1 MSDMGDGPLRHGVW
15 HEFSFRA
22 LIGYLLLAWG
32 VILAV
37 HGLGLATTQAGQFVQ
52 LYWPLPI
59 IAWALFGLVYRL
71 VTSSG
76 GGLVYLL
83 VLLLAALVQ
92 LSALHIGHF
101 DAGTIFWAIVVI
113 AFAFEVLR
121 GPNWRRE
128 WQRDWQRG
136 WQREWR
142 RDWRRGRHWRYG
154 IGDVDV
160 TVDAN
165 QSRRLLHEGHLIGD
179 IRLDLSQI
187 HLEDGETPFE
197 LNALIGDIT
206 VLVPADLPVSVV
218 AEVTVGDIR
227 IFRQSADGIGR
238 RLTYETPGYD
248 TATRKVRIMAH
259 LLIGDITVQQF

>member
-1 MSDMGDGPLRHGVW
+1 MSDMGQGHMPHGAW
-15 HEFSFRA
+15 HEFSVRA
-22 LIGYLLLAWG
+22 LLGYLLLAWG
-32 VILAV
+32 VILAL
-37 HGLGLATTQAGQFVQ
+37 HGLGLARTEVGQLAQ

-59 IAWALFGLVYRL
+59 IAWALVGLVYRL
-71 VTSSG
+71 VTGSG

-83 VLLLAALVQ
+83 VLLLAVLVE

-121 GPNWRRE
+121 GPNWHRNWRRE
-128 WQRDWQRG
+128 WRG
-136 WQREWR
+136 Y
-142 RDWRRGRHWRYG
+142 RRGRRWRYG

-160 TVDAN
+160 TIDAN

-179 IRLDLSQI
+179 IRLDLSQVQ
-187 HLEDGETPFE
+187 LEDGETPFE

-206 VLVPADLPVSVV
+206 VLVPKDLPVSVS

-227 IFRQSADGIGR
+227 IFRQSADGLGR
-238 RLTYETPGYD
+238 RLNYESPGYAA
-248 TATRKVRIMAH
+248 ATRKVRIMAH
-259 LLIGDITVQQF
+259 LLVGDITVQQF

>member
-1 MSDMGDGPLRHGVW
+1 MSGTDGDRMRHSSW

-32 VILAV
+32 VILAMR
-37 HGLGLATTQAGQFVQ
+37 GLGISTTEVGQIVQ
-52 LYWPLPI
+52 TYWPVPI
-59 IAWALFGLVYRL
+59 MAWAAVGLIYRL
-71 VTSSG
+71 VTGSG
-76 GGLVYLL
+76 GSLVYLL
-83 VLLLAALVQ
+83 VLLLAALLQ
-92 LSALHIGHF
+92 LNYLHIGHF

-121 GPNWRRE
+121 GPNWRR
-128 WQRDWQRG
+128 DWQR
-136 WQREWR
+136 RWR
-142 RDWRRGRHWRYG
+142 RDWRRGWRYG

-160 TVDAN
+160 TIDAN
-165 QSRRLLHEGHLIGD
+165 HTRHTLHEGHLIGD
-179 IRLDLSQI
+179 IRLDLSQV

-206 VLVPADLPVSVV
+206 VLVPADLAVSVA

-238 RLTYETPGYD
+238 RLVYESPGYD
-248 TATRKVRIMAH
+248 SATRKVRIMAH
-259 LLIGDITVQQF
+259 LLIGDITVRQF